1 MSTKSYVSEASESTS
16 INRPSLRSSANG
28 GEVFRNWPLAQKL
41 HLTSATKSYLLERD
55 LSPWTRSRSKRI
67 FDCVCVLSMMPL
79 LIPVLL
85 TVALAVRL
93 TSRGPVLFMQKRM
106 GRNGRSF
113 TIVKFR
119 TMLHAAE
126 GVHRPVTTSGNQ
138 LFTPVGPFLRRSKL
152 DELPQL
158 FNVLAGQMSLVG
170 PRPKLPEH
178 EISNLPCRAG
188 ITGAATLAFAREE
201 AVLAG
206 VPTHRLEAFYHS
218 VILPAKCRLDADYM
232 RHATFFSDLNLIFDS
247 VFRRWNGSIME
258 DLLKTWTFE
267 QGHRLIAAGKTDSE
281 RPLQHATMPHKV
293 DRPTAGSEARAY

>member
-1 MSTKSYVSEASESTS
+1 VSTKSYVSEASESTS
-16 INRPSLRSSANG
+16 INRPSLRSSADG
-28 GEVFRNWPLAQKL
+28 SEVLRNWPPAQRL
-41 HLTSATKSYLLERD
+41 HLTSTAKSDLRKSD
-55 LSPWTRSRSKRI
+55 LSPWTRSRSKRL

-79 LIPVLL
+79 LIPILL

-119 TMLHAAE
+119 TMLHTAD

-178 EISNLPCRAG
+178 EISNLPCRTG

-232 RHATFFSDLNLIFDS
+232 MHATFFSDLNLILDS
-247 VFRRWNGSIME
+247 VFRRWSSSIME
-258 DLLKTWTFE
+258 ELLNAWTFE
-267 QGHRLIAAGKTDSE
+267 QGKRLIVTGKTNSE
-281 RPLQHATMPHKV
+281 RPLPHATTLHKV
-293 DRPTAGSEARAY
+293 DRPTAGSEAGAY